1 MTELL
6 ERAITEIGK
15 RPAEEQDA
23 IAARILAELADEEEW
38 TTRFN
43 ATTDQQW
50 DRLSELAR
58 QEIRAGDTNPLDDVF
73 PGGDRSL

>member
-6 ERAITEIGK
+6 EQAIIEISK
-15 RPAEEQDA
+15 RSAYEQDA
-23 IAARILAELADEEEW
+23 IASRILAELADEQEW

-58 QEIRAGDTNPLDDVF
+58 QEISAGDTY
-73 PGGDRSL
+73 